1 MKSMSILSDLK
12 KEKEF
17 LVCADSDGCV
27 MDVMDAKHEKCFA
40 PCFIESFDLN
50 HRCTEAYE
58 TWLKINLFSK
68 TRGINRFKACLLTLK
83 ALNVEVEGLDVFED
97 FCNNSPELSNRAI
110 EELLKTNDNPCM
122 RTVLQWSEDTNKEI
136 KKLSE
141 DGYPFENAYEALKE
155 ASKVA
160 DIAAVSSA
168 NKMALEHEWEKHKFT
183 GFVHGLLSQEEGS
196 KAFCISALLE
206 KGYDKEKVIMIGDA
220 PGDIK
225 AAEDNGVWCYP
236 IIVGKEAE
244 SWKRFKDEVLPAL
257 IAGKLTKD
265 KQDIWIEEYYSVLD
279 R

>member
-1 MKSMSILSDLK
+1 MNILHELK
-12 KEKEF
+12 KENQF

-40 PCFIESFDLN
+40 PCFIESFGLN
-50 HRCTEAYE
+50 HRCTEAYD

-83 ALNVEVEGLDVFED
+83 DLNVELDGLDIFED

-110 EELLKTNDNPCM
+110 EEFLKVNDNTCM
-122 RTVLQWSEDTNKEI
+122 RIALDWSIETNKEI
-136 KKLSE
+136 QKLS
-141 DGYPFENAYEALKE
+141 DFGKPYPNAFEALQK

-160 DIAAVSSA
+160 DVVAVSSA
-168 NKMALEHEWEKHKFT
+168 NKQALYHEWEKH
-183 GFVHGLLSQEEGS
+183 GFGEFVFGLLSQEEGS
-196 KAFCISALLE
+196 KTFCINALLE
-206 KGYDKEKVIMIGDA
+206 KGYEKKNVIMIGDA

-244 SWKRFKDEVLPAL
+244 SWKRFKEEVLDLL
-257 IAGKLTKD
+257 IKGKLTNEM
-265 KQDIWIEEYYSVLD
+265 QESWINEYYAALD

>member
-1 MKSMSILSDLK
+1 MSILTELK
-12 KEKEF
+12 KKNEF

-40 PCFIESFDLN
+40 PCFIESFELN
-50 HRCTEAYE
+50 PRCTEAYE
-58 TWLKINLFSK
+58 TWLKINLFSR

-83 ALNVEVEGLDVFED
+83 ALGVEMEGLEDFED

-110 EELLKTNDNPCM
+110 EELLKTKDSPFM
-122 RTVLQWSEDTNKEI
+122 RRVLEWSEETNKEI

-141 DGYPFENAYEALKE
+141 DGAPFENAYEAIKE

-168 NKMALEHEWEKHKFT
+168 NKMALEHEWEKHNFT
-183 GFVHGLLSQEEGS
+183 EFVHGLLSQEEGS
-196 KAFCISALLE
+196 KSFCINALLE
-206 KGYDKEKVIMIGDA
+206 KGYAKEKVIMIGDA

-225 AAEDNGVWCYP
+225 AAMDNGVWCYP
-236 IIVGKEAE
+236 IIVGQEAE
-244 SWKRFKDEVLPAL
+244 SWRKFKDEVLPAL
-257 IAGKLTKD
+257 VNGTLTKTE
-265 KQDIWIEEYYSVLD
+265 QDAWIEKYYSVLD

>member
-1 MKSMSILSDLK
+1 MSILSELS

-58 TWLKINLFSK
+58 AWLKINLFSK
-68 TRGINRFKACLLTLK
+68 TRGINRFIACLLTLK
-83 ALNVEVEGLDVFED
+83 ALNVEIEGLEIFED
-97 FCNNSPELSNRAI
+97 FCNNSKELSNRAI
-110 EELLKTNDNPCM
+110 EEYLKTNDNLCM
-122 RTVLQWSEDTNKEI
+122 RTVLQWSVDTNKEI
-136 KKLSE
+136 KKLSD
-141 DGYPFENAYEALKE
+141 DGQPFEYAYEALKA
-155 ASKVA
+155 ASEVA
-160 DIAAVSSA
+160 DVAAVSSA
-168 NKMALEHEWEKHKFT
+168 NKTALDHEWERHSFT
-183 GFVHGLLSQEEGS
+183 DFVFALLSQEEGS
-196 KAFCISALLE
+196 KAYCIKALLE

-244 SWKRFKDEVLPAL
+244 SWKKFKDEVLPAFTK
-257 IAGKLTKD
+257 GNLTKEV
-265 KQDIWIEEYYSVLD
+265 QDGWIKEYYSALD
-279 R
+279 K

>member
-1 MKSMSILSDLK
+1 MSILSELK

-58 TWLKINLFSK
+58 TWLKVNLFSR

-83 ALNVEVEGLDVFED
+83 ALKVEVEGLEVFED

-122 RTVLQWSEDTNKEI
+122 RTVLQ
-136 KKLSE
+136 
-141 DGYPFENAYEALKE
+141 
-155 ASKVA
+155 
-160 DIAAVSSA
+160 
-168 NKMALEHEWEKHKFT
+168 MALEHEWEKHNFT

-196 KAFCISALLE
+196 KAFCINGLLE
-206 KGYDKEKVIMIGDA
+206 KGYDKDKVVMIGDA

-236 IIVGKEAE
+236 IIVGKEAQ

-257 IAGKLTKD
+257 VEGKLTK
-265 KQDIWIEEYYSVLD
+265 ELLA
-279 R
+279 

>member
-1 MKSMSILSDLK
+1 MSILSELMK
-12 KEKEF
+12 KKDF

-68 TRGINRFKACLLTLK
+68 TRGINRMKACLLTLK
-83 ALNVEVEGLDVFED
+83 ALNVDIEGLEFFED
-97 FCNNSPELSNRAI
+97 FCNNSKELSNRAV
-110 EELLKTNDNPCM
+110 EEYLKEKDNLCM

-141 DGYPFENAYEALKE
+141 GGQPFENAYEALKE
-155 ASKVA
+155 ASNYA
-160 DIAAVSSA
+160 DVAAVSSA
-168 NKMALEHEWEKHKFT
+168 NKSALEHEWEKHSFT
-183 GFVHGLLSQEEGS
+183 DFIHGLLSQEEGS
-196 KAFCISALLE
+196 KGFCIKSLLE
-206 KGYDKEKVIMIGDA
+206 KGYEKEKVIMIGDA

-225 AAEDNGVWCYP
+225 AAEENEVWCYP

-244 SWKRFKDEVLPAL
+244 SWKKFKEEVLPAL
-257 IAGKLTKD
+257 VEGTLTKD
-265 KQDIWIEEYYSVLD
+265 IQDAWIDEYYSVLD